1 MGATEDQAW
10 PSPFQ
15 VQQVRLFL
23 PLGTGTVHQNAM
35 LTCFH
40 LVSARV
46 QQCTWA
52 SSLPC
57 LPAHRG
63 APLTVPHPTAHL

>member
-1 MGATEDQAW
+1 MGGPGGPGLAT
-10 PSPFQ
+10 PFQ

-23 PLGTGTVHQNAM
+23 PLGKGTVHQNAT

-40 LVSARV
+40 LVSARA

-63 APLTVPHPTAHL
+63 APLTVPNPTAHR